1 MTALRLPL
9 WQSIKQ
15 KLIQRTRKDLCSLAE
30 VFLMLPTMQTPT
42 TPNLPLF
49 VSYAQIAI
57 AKVPTTIRINPAS
70 AFLLN
75 FSLNTK

>member
-1 MTALRLPL
+1 MLTVAGVNIEEEASELFAPGLL
-9 WQSIKQ
+9 HCFTF
-15 KLIQRTRKDLCSLAE
+15 IQLVSTNW
-30 VFLMLPTMQTPT
+30 
-42 TPNLPLF
+42 NLPLF

>member
-1 MTALRLPL
+1 MLRIGALTVAGVNIEEEASELFAL
-9 WQSIKQ
+9 G
-15 KLIQRTRKDLCSLAE
+15 LLHCFTFIQLVSTNG
-30 VFLMLPTMQTPT
+30 
-42 TPNLPLF
+42 NLPLF